1 MNYMDYNYL
10 RITSS
15 SRSSSA
21 SVMFKTRVTLTNN
34 LGLLFGHKCCGRI
47 KKGKANICH
56 ILMLEDTKTIYVD
69 QGKKLPTLFHG
80 QTHEAE
86 IHTLHANLHSKMQ
99 F

>member
-1 MNYMDYNYL
+1 
-10 RITSS
+10 
-15 SRSSSA
+15 
-21 SVMFKTRVTLTNN
+21 
-34 LGLLFGHKCCGRI
+34 
-47 KKGKANICH
+47 
-56 ILMLEDTKTIYVD
+56 MLEDTKTIYVD

>member
-1 MNYMDYNYL
+1 MPHNAND
-10 RITSS
+10 
-15 SRSSSA
+15 
-21 SVMFKTRVTLTNN
+21 RVTLTNN